1 MKWNLITLSIAYWPT
16 LCKKKK
22 KKKKMKK
29 ENLGVGNMSIKE
41 MKVFYL

>member
-1 MKWNLITLSIAYWPT
+1 MQ
-16 LCKKKK
+16 KKKK
-22 KKKKMKK
+22 KKKIKK